1 MWLLFLCVICCRICI
16 CCMLLPIDYIAAYS
30 FYRLIIWGRTN
41 FKYSPKNEAAI
52 ADNERIKVRILELIY
67 KRISSTSYHN
77 EDIHN
82 SCFLDQ
88 YNLAY
93 INLRARTIVLKPDFR
108 FGLSKQIYIFWCHWK
123 LHSKKFCIEKT
134 TPITPLFVH
143 RSLVCLHLR
152 I

>member
-1 MWLLFLCVICCRICI
+1 
-16 CCMLLPIDYIAAYS
+16 MLLPIDYIAAYS

-88 YNLAY
+88 YNLTD
-93 INLRARTIVLKPDFR
+93 LDVVLESDYR
-108 FGLSKQIYIFWCHWK
+108 FGFSKRFHIFWYHWQA
-123 LHSKKFCIEKT
+123 
-134 TPITPLFVH
+134 P
-143 RSLVCLHLR
+143 
-152 I
+152 